1 MTWHPSQRE
10 IATIHEKSPGVAR
23 QGSNLQSSVTEYL
36 VSALLQNKFTLDFF
50 LPGGP
55 QEWDR
60 TCNLRF
66 RQQARGEKVPRAR
79 NRRFERWSPQG
90 LLEGHV
96 STRDGDTLA
105 RLNRYRSPVGC
116 PVWVAHSR
124 ARHSPPRDRPRP
136 RRAPPRRPARSQ
148 PPRASQRSSGTPP
161 TVPVCGPRTPQDRW
175 RRPRAAAPG
184 PSGGSP

>member
-1 MTWHPSQRE
+1 MNAEVVGVCVSRMCGSERVEVTGTLLSSPFLRIFSLTWHPSHRGDCDNPGE
-10 IATIHEKSPGVAR
+10 IACVAR

-36 VSALLQNKFTLDFF
+36 VPALLQNKFTLDFF

-96 STRDGDTLA
+96 STLDGDTLA
-105 RLNRYRSPVGC
+105 RLNRYR
-116 PVWVAHSR
+116 
-124 ARHSPPRDRPRP
+124 RPI
-136 RRAPPRRPARSQ
+136 
-148 PPRASQRSSGTPP
+148 G
-161 TVPVCGPRTPQDRW
+161 
-175 RRPRAAAPG
+175 
-184 PSGGSP
+184 